1 MTNIGTLVLLR
12 LEARQR
18 EVITLTGSSGTANVT
33 GVGGLTK
40 LATFATDLTTTAKN
54 FVTSHAAAYLA
65 AGVIVTCSGAKLCF
79 KPTLLSVA
87 IVAPV
92 ITNVTS
98 NIAGTVA
105 HVNANN
111 GVLNMI
117 GETSTSLKS
126 AQTMIETSNKL
137 SKQKAA
143 FKPGRVTRT
152 ISVSSLASTD
162 TATTEY
168 SHEDA
173 LQAQDQQVPVDFTL
187 TEYDSLGVAV
197 VGAINIAGFALLSN
211 VSEENPDNE
220 KLTFALDLQLTD
232 EVSITVNA

>member
-18 EVITLTGSSGTANVT
+18 EIITLTGTAGTANVT
-33 GVGGLTK
+33 AVGGLTK

-65 AGVIVTCSGAKLCF
+65 VNIIVTCSGAKLCF

-87 IVAPV
+87 ITAPV

-98 NIAGTVA
+98 NLAGTVA

-111 GVLNMI
+111 GTLNMM

-126 AQTMIETSNKL
+126 AQIMIETSNKL
-137 SKQKAA
+137 SLNKAK

-152 ISVSSLASTD
+152 VSVSSIASTD

-168 SHEDA
+168 GHEDA
-173 LQAQDQQVPVDFTL
+173 LAAQAQLVPVDVL
-187 TEYDSLGVAV
+187 ITEYDSVGVAV
-197 VGAINIAGFALLSN
+197 VGAIYISGTALISN
-211 VSEENPDNE
+211 VSEENPDND
-220 KLTFALDLQLTD
+220 KITFSLDLQLSDDVTID
-232 EVSITVNA
+232 VNA